1 MLPSRWSQLPC
12 MNIAVSQLT
21 AHGIGASHELSTA
34 HG

>member
-12 MNIAVSQLT
+12 MNIAVNQLT
-21 AHGIGASHELSTA
+21 THGSGASQVLSTS